1 MPCRAHTR
9 QVAVAAAAL
18 EVSGHGGSP
27 HATACRA
34 LSLAC
39 ALAEAAQG
47 GVWVQD
53 ECGWYQ
59 IPYRE
64 AVAAAVPPA
73 GIAGRTA
80 TERNLGTGDGAL
92 WSGGTAA
99 DPSLDARG
107 KARRTVAAETNPM
120 MGGVGCTD
128 GLFGPGEQWIE
139 PSPALFT
146 PGPLP
151 PGLMAHL
158 DLGNLTAVEATA
170 AAVSTLASG
179 ALLCLPLVVPASKGG
194 AVDPADALL
203 RDGES
208 IVRSRIVKRRS
219 MSARA
224 GVIGLM
230 VLGGRTEQGFGTAS
244 SCGFTPQDVQ
254 RLQPFCEAAAVAVRD
269 SLLSR
274 ALGRSRERRESLQAA
289 LCALAPVA
297 LAGDG
302 MLHRAVAA
310 PMPVTVAERL
320 AAISRCASTLRGS
333 PLPC

>member
-1 MPCRAHTR
+1 MIRPSDGIAVSVLLAVGPSAPLGMMHRLDVAAVRTLCELGGQAYDACRAHTR

-47 GVWVQD
+47 GVWVQY

-73 GIAGRTA
+73 WIAGRTA

-92 WSGGTAA
+92 WPGGTAA

-120 MGGVGCTD
+120 LGGVGCSD

-139 PSPALFT
+139 PSP
-146 PGPLP
+146 
-151 PGLMAHL
+151 
-158 DLGNLTAVEATA
+158 V
-170 AAVSTLASG
+170 
-179 ALLCLPLVVPASKGG
+179 
-194 AVDPADALL
+194 
-203 RDGES
+203 
-208 IVRSRIVKRRS
+208 IVH
-219 MSARA
+219 ARA
-224 GVIGLM
+224 PPSGPDGPF
-230 VLGGRTEQGFGTAS
+230 GPGEPDGR
-244 SCGFTPQDVQ
+244 
-254 RLQPFCEAAAVAVRD
+254 
-269 SLLSR
+269 
-274 ALGRSRERRESLQAA
+274 
-289 LCALAPVA
+289 
-297 LAGDG
+297 
-302 MLHRAVAA
+302 
-310 PMPVTVAERL
+310 
-320 AAISRCASTLRGS
+320 
-333 PLPC
+333 